1 MEGAEL
7 SGSLWGLS
15 ADDLCTGA
23 GDVAAG
29 VVSVLESRRCEGW
42 LRVVPVCNLRS
53 GKPQPVSRQDLGPPS
68 LQCYRHHHHH
78 VHHHH
83 IVSLGPSSSPSIWYN
98 IDPRG
103 KPELQKHANLAKILG
118 NILDCNGKGVQ
129 WFGGWGMLLLGW
141 SSLLGFVANASL
153 GWSEETV
160 RGATVD
166 LNGAESNW
174 GWDLIA
180 MDLFYTIWFLIF
192 HTHCLRLVFDYN
204 EFSWTL
210 YLNKLSGCKQSLQ
223 RGCYL
228 IRVNTCCIWKLSP
241 NTIKLFGSE

>member
-1 MEGAEL
+1 MNLPLCDSKSKLSISTGYRKEGWQCQYCLNWRTLSALSLLGCPAAWNTGMEGAEL

-83 IVSLGPSSSPSIWYN
+83 IVSLGPSPSIWYN
-98 IDPRG
+98 IDPWGR
-103 KPELQKHANLAKILG
+103 PELQTRANLG
-118 NILDCNGKGVQ
+118 NILDCNGKGVLS
-129 WFGGWGMLLLGW
+129 FGG
-141 SSLLGFVANASL
+141 
-153 GWSEETV
+153 
-160 RGATVD
+160 
-166 LNGAESNW
+166 
-174 GWDLIA
+174 
-180 MDLFYTIWFLIF
+180 
-192 HTHCLRLVFDYN
+192 
-204 EFSWTL
+204 
-210 YLNKLSGCKQSLQ
+210 
-223 RGCYL
+223 
-228 IRVNTCCIWKLSP
+228 
-241 NTIKLFGSE
+241 